1 MRRSFLSSLMKWKVA
16 PVIVNVDEHQIF
28 PDSRIIFFCSP
39 RHIRKR
45 SLLFCSFSTLSFRA
59 RVRPSAFRLQ
69 PAFVRLFVCLLALA
83 CVSVFFWLV
92 RSSVHMFVL
101 SFVAPILKYFQT
113 QTCHC
118 QDQFVSPHSCPDES
132 NTERACNVCNVLGT
146 YWRNLHSFC
155 LHFIIQKENQ
165 GCSKCNSNL
174 FQVTSQQLVQCGH

>member
-28 PDSRIIFFCSP
+28 PDSRIIFFVPLNIYVRGPCFFVRYPPYLFGRASV
-39 RHIRKR
+39 RLSSVYSLR
-45 SLLFCSFSTLSFRA
+45 SFVCSFVCSLW
-59 RVRPSAFRLQ
+59 RVWM
-69 PAFVRLFVCLLALA
+69 C
-83 CVSVFFWLV
+83 LV

-155 LHFIIQKENQ
+155 VHFIIQKENQ
-165 GCSKCNSNL
+165 GCPKCNSNL